1 MGKRL
6 IMVLAFVLA
15 VGLICSAYAEVQ
27 NVRVSGD
34 INAWY
39 MMRDLNLKKNVSE
52 ENAFA
57 SIARVRVDA
66 DLTDNISATVRL
78 LNERYWGNET
88 ENVGSNLNAAGT
100 PTLSNANNTDVSIDL
115 AFVTVKEFLYSPL
128 TVTVGRQDLRF
139 GNAMIVGDPDTNNQA
154 TVASAFGGNQRDPDL
169 SARKTFDAIR
179 ATLNYDPLKIDAV
192 VSQVSEGA
200 LASNDDTM
208 LYGINANY
216 ALDDKTTVEGYYFGK
231 YAGRKLTTANDK
243 VDRVD
248 VLGAR
253 VVTMPIDNMTFQLEG
268 AYQLGKIV
276 VANAPNNVTRNAW
289 AVETGAEY
297 MFKDVKFTPSAAAG
311 YAYFSGNKGNNDK
324 YRAWDPMYEDQ
335 KYGDIAN
342 AMFDQSNVHVALM
355 SGSMKATEDITL
367 MATGYGFWWDK
378 KFIQYA
384 PAFTSRGQLYTMRHN
399 KYAGTELDLKAVYD
413 YTEDVQLSLLGG
425 MLFPG
430 NSFDKQN
437 DATASEVIGSM
448 KVIF

>member
-6 IMVLAFVLA
+6 IMALAFVLA
-15 VGLICSAYAEVQ
+15 AGLTCSAYAEVQ

-39 MMRDLNLKKNVSE
+39 QMRDLALTDAGKDQ
-52 ENAFA
+52 AFA

-88 ENVGSNLNAAGT
+88 ELPARNGT
-100 PTLSNANNTDVSIDL
+100 DNITSTEVSIDL

-139 GNAMIVGDPDTNNQA
+139 GNAMIIGDPDTNNQA
-154 TVASAFGGNQRDPDL
+154 TTASAFGGATRDPDL
-169 SARKTFDAIR
+169 SARKAFDAIR
-179 ATLNYDPLKIDAV
+179 ATLDYDPLRIDAIY
-192 VSQVSEGA
+192 SQVSEGT
-200 LASNDDTM
+200 LTGHDDTT

-216 ALDDKTTVEGYYFGK
+216 ALDDKTTIEGYYFGK
-231 YAGRKLTTANDK
+231 YIGRNNTAFVPNNK
-243 VDRVD
+243 PDRVD

-253 VVTMPIDNMTFQLEG
+253 IATMPIDNLTFQLEG
-268 AYQLGKIV
+268 AYQMGKRV
-276 VANAPNNVTRNAW
+276 NVASAINASRNAW

-297 MFKDVKFTPSAAAG
+297 LFQDVKYTPSLAAG
-311 YAYFSGNKGNNDK
+311 YAYFTGQKEDDTK
-324 YRAWDPMYEDQ
+324 HCRAWDPMYEDQ

-342 AMFDQSNVHVALM
+342 ALFDQSNIHVAVM
-355 SGSMKATEDITL
+355 SSSMKATEDITL
-367 MATGYGFWWDK
+367 MASGYGFWWDK
-378 KFIQYA
+378 KFNSNDVV
-384 PAFTSRGQLYTMRHN
+384 TSRRNNTLVMKPR

-413 YTEDVQLSLLGG
+413 YTEDVQFSLLSGILWPGG
-425 MLFPG
+425 
-430 NSFDKQN
+430 SFSNAN
-437 DATASEVIGSM
+437 DRTATEVIGSM